1 MSVLE
6 IVAAALLCFG
16 SILLIRALIAADRAF
31 PSAELTR
38 RGAEPRSSAP
48 LRRAA

>member
-6 IVAAALLCFG
+6 IVAAALLSFG

-38 RGAEPRSSAP
+38 REPEPRSSA